1 MCKMWTSEPNWLK
14 LNSPASAL
22 ILIKALN
29 LSVPHFPISK
39 MQRVMTPL
47 LKGNLGRLKCDY
59 ERVTLGTTPGL
70 QLALFNVSC
79 SSEEK
84 HRVF

>member
-1 MCKMWTSEPNWLK
+1 MMCKMWTSEPNWLK
-14 LNSPASAL
+14 LKSPTSAL

-47 LKGNLGRLKCDY
+47 LKGNWED
-59 ERVTLGTTPGL
+59 
-70 QLALFNVSC
+70 
-79 SSEEK
+79 
-84 HRVF
+84 